1 MLILCEH
8 DGLFDSFYF
17 VLDSAFISTTSIS
30 ANINNVPM
38 LNGTNF
44 KDWKENMMILLG
56 CMDIDLALRM
66 PKPDE
71 LNEQSTQE
79 DEVYWGKWERSNR
92 LSLMIMKR
100 GIPEAFRGAVT
111 DEVTNASDFLAEIQK
126 RFAKNDKAETSTLLA
141 SLISM
146 KYKGKGNVREY
157 IMEMSH
163 LASKLKALKLELSD
177 DLLVHL
183 VLISLPAQFNQFKVS
198 YNCQKDKWTLNE
210 LISFCVQEEER
221 LKQDKTESAHL
232 ASTSKD
238 KGKRK
243 NKDNKVAASNGP
255 EQKKQK
261 VEVTCFFCNK
271 PGHTKKECTKYA
283 AWRVKKGM
291 FLTLVCSEVNLA
303 SVSRNTWWLDSGAT
317 THICVSMQ
325 GCLSYRKPS
334 DAERCIYVGDGQ
346 SVEVEAIGHFR
357 LLLKSGYFLDLIDT
371 FIVPSFRR
379 NLISVSVLDKSGYC
393 CSFGNNR
400 FALSINSNAVG
411 TGLLNVYDNLYLL
424 ETVPSYNETLHVE
437 SRGTKRKLNK
447 DNSAS
452 LWHKRLGHISKSRV
466 ERLVSDGILDSL
478 DFSDFDICVECIKG
492 KQTKT
497 KKLGANRATDVLE
510 LIHTDIC
517 GPYPTASWN
526 GQQYFI
532 TFIDDYSRYG
542 YLFLI
547 HEKSQSLDVFKT
559 FKAEVELQLNKRI
572 KSVRSDRGGEYYDRY
587 DGSGEQRPGPFSK
600 YLEECG
606 IVPQYT
612 MLGSPSM
619 NGVAE
624 RRNRTLKDMVR
635 SMISHSTLPEK
646 LWGEA
651 LKTAAYILN
660 RVPTKAAAKTPYELW
675 TGRKPSLKHF
685 HIWGCP
691 AEARPY
697 KPHEKKLDSKTV
709 SSYFIG
715 YAERSRG
722 FKFYD
727 PAIRSIFETGTATF
741 FEDVEFGGR
750 NQARN
755 IVFEEEEGSTIAF
768 DNVQVSLPI
777 IDQEVNLDPQP
788 TDNIVQPLIAN
799 EDIAPEEQTQQP
811 QENMPLRRS
820 TRERRNAISDDYIV
834 YLQER
839 EVESGMM
846 EDDPINFQQAMKS
859 SNSQKWIEAMN
870 EEYKSMQ
877 DNKVW
882 ELVPLPVGTKPIG
895 CKWIFKTKRDSNGNV
910 ERYKARLVA
919 KGFTQK
925 EGIDFKETFSPV
937 STKDSFRIIMALVA
951 HYDLELHQ
959 MDVKT
964 AFLNGDIDETI
975 YMVQPEN
982 FVSEDSKNMVCK
994 LTKSIY
1000 GLKQA
1005 SRQWYFKFHQIIVS
1019 YGFEANLM
1027 DECVYHKFSGSKYI
1041 FLVLYVDDILLATND
1056 ISILHDTKRFL
1067 SKHFEMK
1074 DLGDASFVLGIQ
1086 IHRDRSRGIL
1096 GLSQRTYI
1104 DKVLQRYGMQNS
1116 KPGDTPV
1123 AKGDKFSLNQCPK
1136 NSLESQEMQKI
1147 PYASAVGSLMYAQVC
1162 TRPDIAYIVG
1172 MLGRYLSNPGMDH
1185 WRAAKRV
1192 MRYLQRT
1199 KEYMIT
1205 YRRLDQLEFIGY
1217 SNSDFAGC
1225 QDSRRSTSSYIYLL
1239 AGGAISW
1246 RSTKQ
1251 TLVTSSTMEA
1261 EFVACYEA
1269 SNQGI
1274 WLRNFVTGLRV
1285 LDGIE
1290 RPLKI
1295 FCDNKSAVLYSNN
1308 NRSSTKS
1315 KYIDIKFLVVK
1326 EKVQS
1331 GQISIEHIGTNSMI
1345 ADPLTKGL
1353 PPKVFHEH
1361 TAHMGVVSFE
1371 DIQI

>member
-1 MLILCEH
+1 
-8 DGLFDSFYF
+8 
-17 VLDSAFISTTSIS
+17 
-30 ANINNVPM
+30 
-38 LNGTNF
+38 
-44 KDWKENMMILLG
+44 MMILLG

-71 LNEQSTQE
+71 LNEESTQE
-79 DEVYWGKWERSNR
+79 HEVYWGKWERSNR

-100 GIPEAFRGAVT
+100 GIPEAFKGAVT
-111 DEVTNASDFLAEIQK
+111 DEVTNAS
-126 RFAKNDKAETSTLLA
+126 
-141 SLISM
+141 
-146 KYKGKGNVREY
+146 KGNVREY

-163 LASKLKALKLELSD
+163 FASKLKALKLELSD

-183 VLISLPAQFNQFKVS
+183 VLISLPAQFNQF
-198 YNCQKDKWTLNE
+198 
-210 LISFCVQEEER
+210 
-221 LKQDKTESAHL
+221 KTESAHL

-261 VEVTCFFCNK
+261 VEVTCFLCNK

-283 AWRVKKGM
+283 AWRVKKGI
-291 FLTLVCSEVNLA
+291 FLTL
-303 SVSRNTWWLDSGAT
+303 
-317 THICVSMQ
+317 

-334 DAERCIYVGDGQ
+334 DAERCIYVG
-346 SVEVEAIGHFR
+346 
-357 LLLKSGYFLDLIDT
+357 
-371 FIVPSFRR
+371 
-379 NLISVSVLDKSGYC
+379 N
-393 CSFGNNR
+393 
-400 FALSINSNAVG
+400 G

-424 ETVPSYNETLHVE
+424 ETVPSHNETLHVE
-437 SRGTKRKLNK
+437 SR
-447 DNSAS
+447 DN
-452 LWHKRLGHISKSRV
+452 
-466 ERLVSDGILDSL
+466 
-478 DFSDFDICVECIKG
+478 
-492 KQTKT
+492 
-497 KKLGANRATDVLE
+497 
-510 LIHTDIC
+510 
-517 GPYPTASWN
+517 
-526 GQQYFI
+526 
-532 TFIDDYSRYG
+532 YSRYG

-572 KSVRSDRGGEYYDRY
+572 KSVRSDRGGEYYGRY
-587 DGSGEQRPGPFSK
+587 DGSGEQRPGPFAK

-612 MLGSPSM
+612 MPGSPSM

-624 RRNRTLKDMVR
+624 RRNRTLKDMVK

-660 RVPTKAAAKTPYELW
+660 QVPTKAAAKMPYKLW
-675 TGRKPSLKHF
+675 MGRKPSLKHF

-697 KPHEKKLDSKTV
+697 KPHEKKLDSKNNGNCN
-709 SSYFIG
+709 I
-715 YAERSRG
+715 
-722 FKFYD
+722 
-727 PAIRSIFETGTATF
+727 
-741 FEDVEFGGR
+741 FEDVEFRGR

-925 EGIDFKETFSPV
+925 EGIDFKETFSPI

-982 FVSEDSKNMVCK
+982 FVSEDSENMVCK

-1027 DECVYHKFSGSKYI
+1027 DECVYHKFSG
-1041 FLVLYVDDILLATND
+1041 
-1056 ISILHDTKRFL
+1056 R
-1067 SKHFEMK
+1067 
-1074 DLGDASFVLGIQ
+1074 
-1086 IHRDRSRGIL
+1086 
-1096 GLSQRTYI
+1096 LSQRTYI

-1136 NSLESQEMQKI
+1136 NSLASQEMQKI
-1147 PYASAVGSLMYAQVC
+1147 RYASAVGSLMYAQVC
-1162 TRPDIAYIVG
+1162 THSDIAYIVG

-1217 SNSDFAGC
+1217 SDSDFAGC
-1225 QDSRRSTSSYIYLL
+1225 QDSKRSTSGYIYLL

-1246 RSTKQ
+1246 RSAKQ
-1251 TLVTSSTMEA
+1251 TLITSSTMEA

-1274 WLRNFVTGLRV
+1274 WLRNFVTGLHV

-1345 ADPLTKGL
+1345 ADPLTKDYH
-1353 PPKVFHEH
+1353 PR
-1361 TAHMGVVSFE
+1361 SFMSTLL
-1371 DIQI
+1371 IWVLSHLRISKFSGSLYYSLYIALCYV

>member
-1 MLILCEH
+1 
-8 DGLFDSFYF
+8 
-17 VLDSAFISTTSIS
+17 
-30 ANINNVPM
+30 
-38 LNGTNF
+38 
-44 KDWKENMMILLG
+44 MMILLG

-183 VLISLPAQFNQFKVS
+183 VLISLPAQFNQFK
-198 YNCQKDKWTLNE
+198 
-210 LISFCVQEEER
+210 
-221 LKQDKTESAHL
+221 
-232 ASTSKD
+232 D

-291 FLTLVCSEVNLA
+291 FLTL
-303 SVSRNTWWLDSGAT
+303 
-317 THICVSMQ
+317 

-334 DAERCIYVGDGQ
+334 DAERCIYVGD
-346 SVEVEAIGHFR
+346 
-357 LLLKSGYFLDLIDT
+357 
-371 FIVPSFRR
+371 
-379 NLISVSVLDKSGYC
+379 
-393 CSFGNNR
+393 
-400 FALSINSNAVG
+400 G

-572 KSVRSDRGGEYYDRY
+572 KSVRSDRGGEYYGRY
-587 DGSGEQRPGPFSK
+587 DGSGEQHPGPFAK

-612 MLGSPSM
+612 MPGSPSM

-1199 KEYMIT
+1199 KEYMLT
-1205 YRRLDQLEFIGY
+1205 YRRLDQLELIGY
-1217 SNSDFAGC
+1217 SDSDFAGC
-1225 QDSRRSTSSYIYLL
+1225 QDSRRSTSGYIYLL

-1246 RSTKQ
+1246 RSAKQ

-1269 SNQGI
+1269 SNQG
-1274 WLRNFVTGLRV
+1274 NMAT
-1285 LDGIE
+1285 
-1290 RPLKI
+1290 K
-1295 FCDNKSAVLYSNN
+1295 FCHWAAC
-1308 NRSSTKS
+1308 
-1315 KYIDIKFLVVK
+1315 
-1326 EKVQS
+1326 S
-1331 GQISIEHIGTNSMI
+1331 GWY
-1345 ADPLTKGL
+1345 
-1353 PPKVFHEH
+1353 
-1361 TAHMGVVSFE
+1361 
-1371 DIQI
+1371 